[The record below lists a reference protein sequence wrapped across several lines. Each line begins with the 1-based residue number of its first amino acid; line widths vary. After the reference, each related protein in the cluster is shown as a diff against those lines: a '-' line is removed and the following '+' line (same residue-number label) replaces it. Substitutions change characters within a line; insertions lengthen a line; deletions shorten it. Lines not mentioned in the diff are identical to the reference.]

1 MKKKEDVFVEE
12 LKVQMEEVEELK
24 VQMGEVEE
32 YKVQQPGLVGI

>member
-1 MKKKEDVFVEE
+1 MKKKNLFSEDVF
-12 LKVQMEEVEELK
+12 VEELK